1 MGAKVHLF
9 KSVIVCVVMFAVF
22 GCNQGQTLPV
32 TGNGGSSTAFSSFDD
47 VKQSAANGDAD
58 AQLRLAR
65 LYVEGDVV
73 REDAAEAAK
82 WYLLAAE
89 QGQSDAQVWL
99 GMAYETGQG
108 VPMDRVEAYAWFDV
122 ASASIKNAELRRDG
136 VKALLS
142 SSQLTLA
149 ERRATELI
157 EKYGDE
163 K

>member
-1 MGAKVHLF
+1 MHLF
-9 KSVIVCVVMFAVF
+9 KSALFCVAIVALV
-22 GCNQGQTLPV
+22 GCNQEQTIPV
-32 TGNGGSSTAFSSFDD
+32 TGNGGSSTAFAGFDD
-47 VKQSAANGDAD
+47 VKQAAAAGDAD
-58 AQLRLAR
+58 AQLTLAR
-65 LYVEGDVV
+65 LYAEGDVV
-73 REDAAEAAK
+73 REDAAAAAK

-108 VPMDRVEAYAWFDV
+108 VPMDRVEAYAWFDI

-149 ERRATELI
+149 ERRATELV
-157 EKYGDE
+157 EKYGNE